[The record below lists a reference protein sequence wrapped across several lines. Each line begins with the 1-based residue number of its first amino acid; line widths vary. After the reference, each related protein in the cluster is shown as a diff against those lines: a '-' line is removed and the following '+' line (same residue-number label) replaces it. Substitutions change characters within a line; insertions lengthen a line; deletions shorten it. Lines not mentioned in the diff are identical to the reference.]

1 MKLPSRLEN
10 FALAFV
16 LIFSMVFLP
25 NSFAQESTSNSE
37 GPLAVLIRN
46 ADRSNGAPPY
56 ALADEYG
63 RIQRYVEPSPG
74 IDLASYV
81 GTRVRVKQDTG
92 KTLLSSQL
100 DLPRE
105 IKTLDVLQPINRVTS
120 STERPRVAP
129 SQFVPPRRGRRIE
142 PVVIEPL
149 KRNDR
154 VRRVQFDDAD
164 PTTPIDLDDVLPEPA
179 GVNERDFSP
188 TPADDNGGLADP
200 QSIEPIVIEELPLT
214 RPQYDNSYE
223 SHSGAASLHGDDCPH
238 CRVKEEASYRTSPIH
253 SCDQCQSKQTH
264 CKNCKQCK
272 SCAGP
277 SCCPASEPGVYGRA
291 EYLLWWFNGMNTPP
305 LVTTGT
311 VASEAV
317 LGREG
322 TQVAFGGDLLDDAR
336 SGLRFTLGAWL
347 DDQRNFAIEADWL
360 FMETESVGFSAG
372 DLTGAS
378 VIGRPFYNL
387 SPLAN
392 DGVTILPPADDA
404 ELVSFPGLLAGTVNV
419 NARSEFDT
427 FGIRLRTGLCCRE
440 IGGCNSGCNSGC
452 NRGGCNSCGP
462 KYGGNANA
470 ISRIDFIT
478 GYRYANLDE
487 SLTISENLTSLQTA
501 SPGTFQITDQ
511 FDTDNEFHGVDLGF
525 ISEWENRRWAVELM
539 SRIAIG
545 STRQRVRINGS
556 TTTSNNGATFTSS
569 GGLLALDPNIGEY
582 KRSQFGVLPELSARL
597 GYKITPDLRLS
608 VAYSLMY
615 WANVVRPGDQIDLS
629 VDPQFIPPATAIP
642 TSSSHP
648 QFSFTETGLWA
659 HGLNFGL
666 DYRY

>member
-1 MKLPSRLEN
+1 MNLSSRLEN
-10 FALAFV
+10 IGRAFV
-16 LIFSMVFLP
+16 LMVCLVFLP
-25 NSFAQESTSNSE
+25 NTLAQNSPSNTE
-37 GPLAVLIRN
+37 GALAVLIRN

-63 RIQRYVEPSPG
+63 RVQRFVEPSPG
-74 IDLASYV
+74 TDLTPYI

-105 IKTLDVLQPINRVTS
+105 IETLDVLQPINRT
-120 STERPRVAP
+120 PVAP
-129 SQFVPPRRGRRIE
+129 SQFVPPNRGSRIKALRQ
-142 PVVIEPL
+142 PAR
-149 KRNDR
+149 RNDNL
-154 VRRVQFDDAD
+154 RRVQFDDAD
-164 PTTPIDLDDVLPEPA
+164 PTTPIDLEDVLPDPVKVDA
-179 GVNERDFSP
+179 SDLSP
-188 TPADDNGGLADP
+188 TPAGTEGSFSDK

-214 RPQYDNSYE
+214 RPQYDDSYE
-223 SHSGAASLHGDDCPH
+223 SHSVGNGQHGDDCPH
-238 CRVKEEASYRTSPIH
+238 CRAKQEASYRTSPVH
-253 SCDQCQSKQTH
+253 GCTKCNSKQTH

-291 EYLLWWFNGMNTPP
+291 EYLLWWFDGMNTPP

-311 VASEAV
+311 VGSEAV
-317 LGREG
+317 LGQEG
-322 TQVAFGGDLLDDAR
+322 TQVAFGGNLLDDAR
-336 SGLRFTLGAWL
+336 SGLRFTIGAWL

-392 DGVTILPPADDA
+392 DGVTILPPAEDA
-404 ELVSFPGLLAGTVNV
+404 QLVSFPGLVAGTVNV
-419 NARSEFDT
+419 SARSEFDT
-427 FGIRLRTGLCCRE
+427 FGLRLRTGLCCRE
-440 IGGCNSGCNSGC
+440 IGGCGNSCSKGA
-452 NRGGCNSCGP
+452 CNSCGP
-462 KYGGNANA
+462 NYGGNATA

-487 SLTISENLTSLQTA
+487 SLTINENLTSLSTA
-501 SPGTFQITDQ
+501 NPGTFQITDQ

-539 SRIAIG
+539 SRIALG

-556 TTTSNNGATFTSS
+556 TTTSNNGATFNSS
-569 GGLLALDPNIGEY
+569 GGLLALDSNIGEY

-629 VDPQFIPPATAIP
+629 VDPILIPPTEATP